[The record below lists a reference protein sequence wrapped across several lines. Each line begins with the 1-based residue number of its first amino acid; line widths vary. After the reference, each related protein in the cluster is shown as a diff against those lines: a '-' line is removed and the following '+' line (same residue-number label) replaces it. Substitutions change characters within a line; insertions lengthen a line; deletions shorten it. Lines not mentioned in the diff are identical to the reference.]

1 VRYRTV
7 QVSGYTVKTLSK
19 PINTYVRS
27 ALGQGH
33 FALAAVAKSCMAR
46 TVLVADDNP
55 TIRKILCRV
64 FEAEADYD
72 LCAQAT
78 NGQEAIEQA
87 LKHRPELIILD
98 FSMPVMNGMDA
109 ARKLKKLMPDIPII
123 LFTQHAHLTDAIPRE
138 DLQVDR
144 IVSKGDVVEL
154 MNYVRSLRPAIR
166 L

>member
-1 VRYRTV
+1 MA
-7 QVSGYTVKTLSK
+7 KT
-19 PINTYVRS
+19 I
-27 ALGQGH
+27 
-33 FALAAVAKSCMAR
+33 
-46 TVLVADDNP
+46 LVADDSP
-55 TIRKILCRV
+55 IILKALCPIL
-64 FEAEADYD
+64 EAEQDYD
-72 LCAQAT
+72 LCAEAT
-78 NGQEAIEQA
+78 NGQEAIELA
-87 LKHRPELIILD
+87 LKHPPELIILD

-109 ARKLKKLMPDIPII
+109 ARELRKLMPDIPII